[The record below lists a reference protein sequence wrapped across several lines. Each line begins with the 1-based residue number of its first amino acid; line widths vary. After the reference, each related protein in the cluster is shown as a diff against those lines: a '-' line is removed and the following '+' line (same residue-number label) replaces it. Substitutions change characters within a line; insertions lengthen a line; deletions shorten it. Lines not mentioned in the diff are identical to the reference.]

1 MILDFYLDNQMEIDE
16 LMKVE
21 NIREDKLSFKN
32 TVIDIPVEMFSE
44 KL

>member
-1 MILDFYLDNQMEIDE
+1 MVLDFCLDNQIEIDE
-16 LMKVE
+16 LTKVE
-21 NIREDKLSFKN
+21 NPGEDKFQFKN

>member
-1 MILDFYLDNQMEIDE
+1 MEIDE

-32 TVIDIPVEMFSE
+32 TVIGIPVEMFSE

>member
-1 MILDFYLDNQMEIDE
+1 MEIDE

>member
-21 NIREDKLSFKN
+21 NIREDKLSFEN

>member
-1 MILDFYLDNQMEIDE
+1 MEIDE

-21 NIREDKLSFKN
+21 NIREDKLSFEN

>member
-1 MILDFYLDNQMEIDE
+1 MILGFYLDNQMEIDE

-21 NIREDKLSFKN
+21 NIREDKLSFEN